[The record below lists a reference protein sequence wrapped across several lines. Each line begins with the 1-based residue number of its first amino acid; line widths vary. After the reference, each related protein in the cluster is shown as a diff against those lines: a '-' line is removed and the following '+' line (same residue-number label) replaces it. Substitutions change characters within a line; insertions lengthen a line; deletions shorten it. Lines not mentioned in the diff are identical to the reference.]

1 MLVVGMMFF
10 TLGAELAK
18 KIFMRRIFIGLCVL
32 LLISPFAAMGIGK
45 YFEAKKSW
53 AYKDYL
59 DLRGERFIPA
69 SLLGAWRREAVE
81 ALMRQ
86 PVAMRPRSR
95 KERGEPLYPERRLT
109 YLGNVANAR
118 ARHYYAAHGV
128 SEADPAYELA
138 PPAGAVLMTCRYCLR
153 YALGVCPVRQG
164 RRAPWREPLA
174 LRLPDGRR
182 FPLSFD
188 CQRCLMKV
196 HAPE

>member
-1 MLVVGMMFF
+1 M
-10 TLGAELAK
+10 
-18 KIFMRRIFIGLCVL
+18 
-32 LLISPFAAMGIGK
+32 
-45 YFEAKKSW
+45 
-53 AYKDYL
+53 DL